1 MEIKVKINTNLN
13 CRNYQ
18 ILYLI
23 DFIIQNSSRIL
34 WGRVYGNILLGN
46 V

>member
-13 CRNYQ
+13 YRNYQ

-34 WGRVYGNILLGN
+34 WGRVYGNILLGY